1 MIKVWVLLFG
11 LAGCASTPSP
21 APAPRPDEPTTL
33 NRASIIQGNLAGLNL
48 SLTPFSHLGGS
59 ISPVRAELLAAERRY
74 LPYLLKT
81 TLTESGFWGAV
92 RVTPGVDVTAELN
105 CQGQLLAASAAVLE
119 LQLICRDAL
128 GKLWLDDRFDTRI
141 ARDAYRQSAVD
152 GPDPYQGIM
161 IRIANRLADGL
172 ALLTDQDRR
181 RLRDAALLRYAQTL
195 SPEGFD
201 GYLAVDAEGR
211 MQVQGL
217 PASSDP
223 MVARVQRIR
232 DSEYQFIDAMDEQY
246 RLIYQQM
253 NVPYRLWRQYQ
264 YEFEDY
270 NTSLGDRSAGA
281 QRRAVASYEVML
293 ATYKRYQDYKR
304 NEDELSEMAQ
314 SLVRALSP
322 TLGQVE
328 GQVVELTGNLE
339 QQYELWRSYLLRLYQ
354 AESSPRAP
362 E

>member
-11 LAGCASTPSP
+11 LAGCASAPSP
-21 APAPRPDEPTTL
+21 APAPRPDAPTTL

-201 GYLAVDAEGR
+201 G
-211 MQVQGL
+211 
-217 PASSDP
+217 
-223 MVARVQRIR
+223 
-232 DSEYQFIDAMDEQY
+232 
-246 RLIYQQM
+246 
-253 NVPYRLWRQYQ
+253 VP
-264 YEFEDY
+264 
-270 NTSLGDRSAGA
+270 G
-281 QRRAVASYEVML
+281 
-293 ATYKRYQDYKR
+293 
-304 NEDELSEMAQ
+304 
-314 SLVRALSP
+314 
-322 TLGQVE
+322 GQC
-328 GQVVELTGNLE
+328 
-339 QQYELWRSYLLRLYQ
+339 
-354 AESSPRAP
+354 
-362 E
+362 